1 MKLNVNQITKISVIA
16 ALYAVITI
24 IFAPISYGPI
34 QVRVSEALTLL
45 PFFMGVP
52 AAVGLWIGCMIA
64 NYIGGYGV
72 IDIVFGAGITLI
84 AGLLTARAQNLYT
97 AAIYPVVL
105 NAFGVALILYY
116 TLELP
121 YWLTALQV
129 GIGQF
134 IAVYIL
140 GILLMRLLQRYNVFE
155 RIKLNK

>member
-1 MKLNVNQITKISVIA
+1 MKFNIRQIAKIAVIA

-24 IFAPISYGPI
+24 ILAPISYGAI

-45 PFFMGVP
+45 PFFMGSPV
-52 AAVGLWIGCMIA
+52 AVGLWIGCMIA
-64 NYIGGYGV
+64 NYIGGYGL

-84 AGLLTARAQNLYT
+84 AGLLTARSRKLYI

-105 NAFGVALILYY
+105 NAFGVAFILYY

-134 IAVYIL
+134 IAVFIL
-140 GILLMRLLQRYNVFE
+140 GIILMKILKKYDFFE
-155 RIKLNK
+155 NIK